1 MYNVGN
7 LTINKA
13 VISKI
18 ESRISHIVYQAG
30 ISYNRA
36 KTSCAAEQELSL
48 IIIESKNSGAAKQ
61 AVIHVDFTG
70 VVVRIRIP
78 ETS

>member
-1 MYNVGN
+1 MQ
-7 LTINKA
+7 LILEIIKSAEPA
-13 VISKI
+13 VQQSK
-18 ESRISHIVYQAG
+18 
-30 ISYNRA
+30 
-36 KTSCAAEQELSL
+36 LSL